1 MNWKTL
7 TDEELRQHILSAQTE
22 LTQREKSRKQEVLAK
37 IRELGASIGI
47 EVVTKSKQR
56 RPAKPK
62 LVKPAAEATSKPE
75 KQTA

>member
-22 LTQREKSRKQEVLAK
+22 LAEREKSRKQEVLAQ

-62 LVKPAAEATSKPE
+62 LVKPANQKASKSE